1 MIILAEA
8 LVESWPE
15 AALAVFVIIVVG
27 SVILGRWPWLRD

>member
-15 AALAVFVIIVVG
+15 AAVAVVGIIVVG
-27 SVILGRWPWLRD
+27 SVILGRWPWSRD